1 MVYSGSKER
10 VSQFVKS
17 NGATGSTIYP
27 AIAISIAKSIDML
40 TLYTA
45 DMKPAELQNYLQY
58 AIAPRPICFAST
70 IDKAGNVNLSPFSFF
85 NMFGTNP
92 PMCVFSPARRVRD
105 NTTKHTLENVL
116 EVGECVIN
124 IVNYSMVQQTSLASV
139 EYPKGVNEFV
149 KAGFT
154 SIPSELVKPPRV
166 AEAPVQLECL
176 IRNVIPLGD
185 QNGAGN
191 LILAEIKIIHI
202 QDSILDSDGRID
214 QEKIDLVARLGG
226 DWYCRVTKENLFKV
240 AKPVKT
246 VGIGIDALPHAVR
259 NSAILT
265 GNNLGQLGNVEM
277 LPGLDEVNK
286 LKDSREIQDLLKETV
301 YDPELRDAKI
311 HAKAKAL
318 LDTGDVATAW
328 KVLLVDIR

>member
-1 MVYSGSKER
+1 
-10 VSQFVKS
+10 
-17 NGATGSTIYP
+17 
-27 AIAISIAKSIDML
+27 ML
-40 TLYTA
+40 TIHTSDLN
-45 DMKPAELQNYLQY
+45 PAELQNYLQY

-70 IDKAGNVNLSPFSFF
+70 IDKDGNVNLSPFSFF
-85 NMFGTNP
+85 NMFSTNP

-139 EYPKGVNEFV
+139 EYPKGTNEFV

-154 SIPSELVKPPRV
+154 ALPSDLVKPPRV
-166 AEAPVQLECL
+166 AESPVQMECI
-176 IRNVIPLGD
+176 IRDVISLGD
-185 QNGAGN
+185 QKGAGN

-202 QDSILDSDGRID
+202 KEEILDSDGKID

-240 AKPVKT
+240 AKPVRT
-246 VGIGIDALPHAVR
+246 MGMGVDSIPFSIR

-265 GNNLGQLGNVEM
+265 GNNLGQLGNVEI
-277 LPGLDEVNK
+277 LPTAE
-286 LKDSREIQDLLKETV
+286 EIDLVRNEQNIQAILKETMN
-301 YDPELRDAKI
+301 DPHLREVKI
-311 HAKAKAL
+311 HARAKAL
-318 LDTGDVATAW
+318 LDTGDVQTAW
-328 KVLLVDIR
+328 KVLLTGI